1 MASGKVNLKT
11 FWRAARTVFFLLSMV
26 TSLLMLSA
34 PLLVALGD
42 VTTSLVLASRCYGVW
57 EHMEKYTFQSSL
69 MDIPLVSIVRSLI
82 ITCVYSLCN
91 GPGLSH
97 GPYLGTVTLCSFA
110 SIIILSVKASVFSSM
125 LELEPKDITEL
136 MRQKLHVKS
145 RGMPALFISSL
156 IFSLGHA
163 MVAYLTSCKG
173 RRKLHFH
180 QIDPEAILACR
191 NAFSGQVKVPRSP
204 TPCHSR
210 NSKGNNEIKRKGV
223 GLHESELPS
232 SLLADVDSMFVTCQG
247 LTIHYKISV
256 TESPL
261 SRSLSSSSFPESSP
275 NSSPPHISPKP
286 NTDRFLAFPSG
297 FPHNVVRN
305 FSNHLQT
312 SSLDAPLLEDL
323 AASPTFFSDEIS
335 TSSSENSS
343 CSVSLYNPTSLEID
357 DVQGG
362 KFAVV
367 LVHGFG
373 GGVFAWRHVM
383 GVLARL
389 VGCNVVAFDRPGWGL
404 TSRPRRRDWEEKES
418 RNPYK
423 LESQVDLLLSFC
435 SGLGLSSVVLVGHD
449 DGGILVLKAAEKAR
463 RFSSFSVEVK
473 GVVLV
478 SVSLSR
484 AVVPG
489 FARILLHTSLRKKH
503 MFRPLLRTEI
513 TQVINRRAWHDA
525 TKLTTEVLNVY
536 KAPLYVEGWEEAL
549 HEIGRLSFSTV
560 LSPQDASSLLESVKD
575 LPVLVVTG
583 ADDALVPLKSAQQI
597 ASRLVN
603 SRLVAVPGCGHLPHE
618 ECPKALLG
626 ALSPFISSLLPPDS
640 RRRPLID

>member
-173 RRKLHFH
+173 RRKLHVH

-210 NSKGNNEIKRKGV
+210 NSKGNNEIRRKGV

-286 NTDRFLAFPSG
+286 NTDRFQAFPSG

-362 KFAVV
+362 KVAVV

-404 TSRPRRRDWEEKES
+404 TSRPGEEIGKRRNR
-418 RNPYK
+418 
-423 LESQVDLLLSFC
+423 
-435 SGLGLSSVVLVGHD
+435 
-449 DGGILVLKAAEKAR
+449 
-463 RFSSFSVEVK
+463 VEVK

-626 ALSPFISSLLPPDS
+626 ALSPFISSLLP
-640 RRRPLID
+640 RIHGGVH